1 MDHTASHAPGL
12 TDGSTPPH
20 PAPSPG
26 NATDLDAGTR
36 RVDLDI
42 SGMSCASCVQRIEK
56 KLGKLE
62 GVSASVNL
70 PLATAAVTAPASVT
84 DGELVAAVDRA
95 GYSATVRRSAGA
107 HAGHRRDTAGAE
119 PIDVARIGASGTGKR
134 RDVSQ
139 GSSPAAREGTPAEH
153 AGHEA
158 RSAPA
163 DDAHD
168 GHSGLGTRPDHGTD
182 AAQHADHMDHG
193 PSGDVIRP
201 RLIGAAV
208 LTVPLFLI
216 SMVPA
221 LQFPH
226 WGWVAFALA
235 TPVTFW
241 AAWPFHAAAF
251 KAARH
256 GSSTMDT
263 LVSIGV
269 LAAWAFSTVEL
280 LLDPGMTAM
289 AGPGHGGMAS
299 MADHQLYFETAGVVT
314 TFLLLGRWLEARAK
328 RQAGQALRSLLDL
341 GAKTATVLR
350 GGVETTIPAAE
361 LVPGDEFVVRPGEK
375 IATDGYVVSGHSA
388 VDTSL
393 ITGESVPEEVGPEDT
408 VTGATINASGRLL
421 VRATRVGSD
430 TTLAQMGRLVSDA
443 QTGKA
448 PIARLADR
456 ISAVFV
462 PVVLVIAVVTFA
474 AWMVFSGDL
483 HGAFRAAVT
492 VLVIACPCALGLAT
506 PVGLLAGTGRASQLG
521 ILIRGPEV
529 LEDTRTVDTI
539 VLDKT
544 GTVTEG
550 NLAVTGITPLNGFD
564 ADTVLRL
571 AGAVES
577 HSEHPIATAIVEAA
591 RARTG
596 SLPEVTGFASA
607 AGGGVDGTVHD
618 AGSAASAGGVAA
630 GGPEG
635 GSTGTG
641 RPRAVSAGRS
651 SHIASRLDSGALSA
665 AESAAL
671 ARAESAGAT
680 AIWVA
685 VDGQA
690 AGIVSLQDTIKA
702 SSAQAIADLKVL
714 GLRPILLTGDNAQV
728 ATRVAAAVGIAEQDV
743 FAGVRPEDKVAKV
756 RALQEAGRVV
766 AMVGDGVNDAPALAQ
781 ADLGIAMG
789 SGTDVAREAAD
800 ITVMGSSLHQ
810 VVESVQL
817 SRKTLG
823 IIKSNLFW
831 AFAYNTLGIPVAAL
845 GLLNPMVAGAAM
857 AASSVLVVANS
868 LRLTRFA
875 R

>member
-1 MDHTASHAPGL
+1 VNTGHSTDHVTS
-12 TDGSTPPH
+12 GSEQD
-20 PAPSPG
+20 S
-26 NATDLDAGTR
+26 GTR

-42 SGMSCASCVQRIEK
+42 NGMSCASCVQRIER
-56 KLGKLE
+56 KLSKLE

-70 PLATAAVTAPASVT
+70 PLETAAVTAPASVT
-84 DGELVAAVDRA
+84 DEELVAAVDRA
-95 GYSATVRRSAGA
+95 GYSATIRRPAGT
-107 HAGHRRDTAGAE
+107 HGE
-119 PIDVARIGASGTGKR
+119 GASPEHGDPVVHSG
-134 RDVSQ
+134 
-139 GSSPAAREGTPAEH
+139 AEH
-153 AGHEA
+153 AERTGH
-158 RSAPA
+158 A
-163 DDAHD
+163 DYRD
-168 GHSGLGTRPDHGTD
+168 
-182 AAQHADHMDHG
+182 HADHTDHADHLEHG
-193 PSGDVIRP
+193 PAGEVIRP

-216 SMVPA
+216 SMFPA

-241 AAWPFHAAAF
+241 AAWPFHTAAS

-280 LLDPGMTAM
+280 FLDPGMTAM

-328 RQAGQALRSLLDL
+328 RQAGEALRSLLDL

-375 IATDGYVVSGHSA
+375 IATDGFVISGHSA

-393 ITGESVPEEVGPEDT
+393 ITGESVPEEVGPDDT
-408 VTGATINASGRLL
+408 VTGATVNASGRLL

-462 PVVLVIAVVTFA
+462 PIVLVIAVLTFL
-474 AWMVFSGDL
+474 AWLVFSGDL
-483 HGAFRAAVT
+483 HSAFRAAVA

-521 ILIRGPEV
+521 ILIRGPET

-550 NLAVTGITPLNGFD
+550 NLAVTVVTPLNGFD
-564 ADTVLRL
+564 EDTVLRL

-577 HSEHPIATAIVEAA
+577 HSEHPIAAAIVDAA
-591 RARTG
+591 RGAG
-596 SLPEVTGFASA
+596 GLPGVTGFVSA
-607 AGGGVDGTVHD
+607 AGGGVHGTVHD
-618 AGSAASAGGVAA
+618 
-630 GGPEG
+630 G
-635 GSTGTG
+635 GSQPPAPGPTSDGGTG
-641 RPRAVSAGRS
+641 RTRTVAAGRS
-651 SHIASRLDSGALSA
+651 SYISTQLASGALTDAESEALAA
-665 AESAAL
+665 AEA
-671 ARAESAGAT
+671 AGAT

-685 VDGQA
+685 VDGQV
-690 AGIVSLQDTIKA
+690 AGIISLQDTLKE
-702 SSAQAIADLKVL
+702 SSAQAVADLKDL

-728 ATRVAAAVGIAEQDV
+728 AARVAAAVGIPEQDV

-756 RALQEAGRVV
+756 RELQEAGRVV

-810 VVESVQL
+810 VVQSVQL

-831 AFAYNTLGIPVAAL
+831 AFAYNTLGIPVAAF